1 MIFRRIA
8 KQDLSC
14 YRYTIFGYATIGA
27 ASSGFYQQR
36 FWGMDSP
43 GAPPLILWVFVAAI
57 GSILLLLKEIK
68 LNRKQQESLLLVD
81 VLFILPV
88 ITIPLLPIRHD
99 FALVFMLAYG
109 VCFLFAYFKVYKKG

>member
-1 MIFRRIA
+1 
-8 KQDLSC
+8 
-14 YRYTIFGYATIGA
+14 
-27 ASSGFYQQR
+27 
-36 FWGMDSP
+36 MDSP